1 MRAAALIA
9 LLTLGG
15 PAVARA
21 QVSPFR
27 FTGHA
32 DFEAVAGEPVGPA
45 GFFGGR
51 LVGAGEYRPS
61 ERLTLF
67 AELGARARGDA
78 IDVTLDR
85 VALRW
90 AALDSLTFS
99 AGRLHS
105 PISYWTAAFAPGS
118 WNRTSVTIPFLADP
132 ASGILPI
139 HIVGVRADGRVGA
152 GPLEL
157 LASAAF
163 ANGRDPAL
171 AGPGDSGDID
181 GSPAWSLS
189 LAARPRRVPGL
200 RVGGAFYGDRP
211 LSFAG
216 DAIDERIVS
225 AHAAIERGPV
235 EAVAEYVRIAHE
247 DDADRYTS
255 RGYYVQLAFP
265 LPERYLA
272 LKPYLRVERL
282 DLAEDDPLL
291 ASILP
296 GEQAVAGGVRF
307 DFLQEG
313 ALKAELR
320 SDRVPGGADRGVSLH
335 LAASFRVTRP
345 DVRPPAP
352 IAGAAGIPEPTT
364 ADSVGAEQTA
374 TKAASN
380 DGIAAPARR
389 PERSAP
395 ARPSAQTRAADG
407 AAAGR
412 PRSAGVAI
420 VVHPSTPVSDISL
433 PELRRIFRGEQATWP
448 NDDPIVLLVRTPLP
462 AEREVVLGR
471 IYQMSD
477 TELRQFW
484 LGRIFRDPT
493 ATGPRVVSDT
503 DTARRLLASL
513 PGAISF
519 LPADQVGPGMRV
531 LRIDGKLP
539 GEPGYP
545 LQ

>member
-1 MRAAALIA
+1 MRAAALVA

-21 QVSPFR
+21 QVSPFQL
-27 FTGHA
+27 TGHA
-32 DFEAVAGEPVGPA
+32 DFEAIVGEPVGPA

-51 LVGAGEYRPS
+51 LLAAGEYRPS
-61 ERLTLF
+61 ERLSLF
-67 AELGARARGDA
+67 AEMGARARGGA

-90 AALDSLTFS
+90 AALEALTVS

-105 PISYWTAAFAPGS
+105 PVSYWTTAFAPGS
-118 WNRTSVTIPFLADP
+118 WNRTSVTIPILADP
-132 ASGILPI
+132 ATGVLPT

-171 AGPGDSGDID
+171 AGPGDSGDVD
-181 GSPAWSLS
+181 GNPAWSLS
-189 LAARPRRVPGL
+189 LAARPRRGPAL
-200 RVGGAFYGDRP
+200 RIGGAFYDDRP
-211 LSFAG
+211 LTFVGSAV
-216 DAIDERIVS
+216 DERIVS
-225 AHAAIERGPV
+225 AHAAIERGLV
-235 EAVAEYVRIAHE
+235 EAAAEYVRIAHE
-247 DDADRYTS
+247 DDAGRHTS
-255 RGYYVQLAFP
+255 DGYYVQLAFR
-265 LPERYLA
+265 LPERFLA

-282 DLAEDDPLL
+282 DLDEDDPLFSSVL
-291 ASILP
+291 A
-296 GEQAVAGGVRF
+296 GERAVAAGVRY
-307 DFLQEG
+307 DFLREG

-320 SDRVPGGADRGVSLH
+320 SDRAAGAPDRTVSLH
-335 LAASFRVTRP
+335 LAASFRMTRP
-345 DVRPPAP
+345 DERPPVLL
-352 IAGAAGIPEPTT
+352 AGAASTSEQDA
-364 ADSVGAEQTA
+364 ADSTGPQETA
-374 TKAASN
+374 GKAAA
-380 DGIAAPARR
+380 DAGTDAATRR
-389 PERSAP
+389 PERLASP
-395 ARPSAQTRAADG
+395 RSSAQTQG
-407 AAAGR
+407 TNGTAAGR
-412 PRSAGVAI
+412 TRPAGVAI

-448 NDDPIVLLVRTPLP
+448 NDEPIVLLVRTPLP
-462 AEREVVLGR
+462 IERDVVLGR
-471 IYQMSD
+471 IYQMSEI
-477 TELRQFW
+477 ELRQFW
-484 LGRIFRDPT
+484 LGRIFRDAT

-503 DTARRLLASL
+503 DTARRLVASL

-531 LRIDGKLP
+531 LRINGKLP

>member
-21 QVSPFR
+21 QVSPFQ

-118 WNRTSVTIPFLADP
+118 WNRTSATIPILADP

-272 LKPYLRVERL
+272 LTPYLRVERL
-282 DLAEDDPLL
+282 DLAEGDPFFS
-291 ASILP
+291 SIVAA
-296 GEQAVAGGVRF
+296 ERAVAIGLRY
-307 DFLQEG
+307 DFLQQG
-313 ALKAELR
+313 ALKAEIR
-320 SDRVPGGADRGVSLH
+320 SDRPAGVSDRGVSLH

-345 DVRPPAP
+345 DVRPPVP
-352 IAGAAGIPEPTT
+352 IAGAAGVPEPTT

-374 TKAASN
+374 TKA
-380 DGIAAPARR
+380 
-389 PERSAP
+389 
-395 ARPSAQTRAADG
+395 
-407 AAAGR
+407 
-412 PRSAGVAI
+412 
-420 VVHPSTPVSDISL
+420 
-433 PELRRIFRGEQATWP
+433 
-448 NDDPIVLLVRTPLP
+448 
-462 AEREVVLGR
+462 
-471 IYQMSD
+471 
-477 TELRQFW
+477 
-484 LGRIFRDPT
+484 
-493 ATGPRVVSDT
+493 
-503 DTARRLLASL
+503 
-513 PGAISF
+513 
-519 LPADQVGPGMRV
+519 
-531 LRIDGKLP
+531 
-539 GEPGYP
+539 
-545 LQ
+545 